1 LNKSKDEMSWSPLRL
16 VAEFYRRVN
25 RTIRSRPTIDL
36 PDAEIRQIEE
46 LLEEEVDELRKALH
60 DRNLVKIADG
70 LGDVV
75 YVVYGAALQ
84 FGIPLDDVV
93 QAIHEANMTKPNSD
107 GTVKRSSAGKIL
119 RGDAYVPPALED
131 KLKIDGLELACA
143 RPTVGRRHVG

>member
-1 LNKSKDEMSWSPLRL
+1 LSKSKSEWSTSPLHL

-25 RTIRSRPTIDL
+25 RAIRSRPTTDL
-36 PDAEIRQIEE
+36 PDGEIQQIID
-46 LLEEEVDELRKALH
+46 LLDEEVGELRQALRE
-60 DRNLVKIADG
+60 RNLVGIADG

-107 GTVKRSSAGKIL
+107 GTVRRSSAGKIL
-119 RGDAYVPPALED
+119 RGDMYVPPDLEK
-131 KLKIDGLELACA
+131 KLKM
-143 RPTVGRRHVG
+143 PS